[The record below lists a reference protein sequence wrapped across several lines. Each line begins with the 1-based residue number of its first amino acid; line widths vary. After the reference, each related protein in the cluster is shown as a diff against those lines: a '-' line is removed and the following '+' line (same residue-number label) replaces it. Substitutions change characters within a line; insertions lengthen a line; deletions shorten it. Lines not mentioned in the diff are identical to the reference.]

1 MAVTNRAAIDDLVNV
16 LFYVWV
22 RIYAGQHPR
31 NKIAWLKDY
40 CICSFDGFC
49 DMALLGSYANL
60 LSHQQ
65 HVRGLLPPSLTT
77 TVSVSQVLLP
87 SQQFTGFIALTYP
100 EEVS

>member
-1 MAVTNRAAIDDLVNV
+1 
-16 LFYVWV
+16 
-22 RIYAGQHPR
+22 
-31 NKIAWLKDY
+31 
-40 CICSFDGFC
+40 
-49 DMALLGSYANL
+49 MALLGSYANL